1 MASTRFPRRE
11 KFPFGFF
18 LLFAATVISGFRR
31 TLSAPPS
38 VILRFFRQDKFVQ
51 MPMWHGRRADWPN
64 ACGHTNLA
72 RAGHEP
78 APAEESHMTL
88 LRRLRAAGAAL
99 VLAAAASAAATPY
112 AAAQDYPNK
121 TVRLVVAFP
130 AGGPTDFVAR
140 VLADKLKSLLGQ
152 NVIVENKAGA
162 NAAIGAEYV
171 AKSEPDGHTLF
182 LSTSGAI
189 VINPHMR
196 ANLPYDPVRDF
207 APVTLVVNTKEV
219 LVVRTDTPM
228 KSAPDLVA
236 LAKSRPDGIA
246 MASTGVGS
254 PPHLAL
260 ELFKGSSG
268 ANVLHVPYRG
278 AAPAV
283 TDVVGGQVHAMFAD
297 LPVLM
302 PQIRGGTLR
311 PIGVGSK
318 QRAAVLPDV
327 PTLDEQGIK
336 DVYADNWYAL
346 FAPAKTP
353 APVVAKINAAV
364 TAALND
370 PELNKKLIDAGADP
384 SPGTPAQLADF
395 VKSELERWGKVIK
408 EKNIKE
414 GS

>member
-1 MASTRFPRRE
+1 MFRR
-11 KFPFGFF
+11 
-18 LLFAATVISGFRR
+18 FAA
-31 TLSAPPS
+31 LSA
-38 VILRFFRQDKFVQ
+38 
-51 MPMWHGRRADWPN
+51 A
-64 ACGHTNLA
+64 LA
-72 RAGHEP
+72 FLG
-78 APAEESHMTL
+78 L
-88 LRRLRAAGAAL
+88 AGAAR
-99 VLAAAASAAATPY
+99 
-112 AAAQDYPNK
+112 AQDYPSR
-121 TVRLVVAFP
+121 TVKIVVAFP

-140 VLADKLKSLLGQ
+140 VLADKLKGALGQ
-152 NVIVENKAGA
+152 SVIIENKPGA
-162 NAAIGAEYV
+162 NAAIGAESV
-171 AKSEPDGHTLF
+171 AKSDPDGYTLF
-182 LSTSGAI
+182 FTTAGAV

-196 ANLPYDPVRDF
+196 ANLPYDPVKDF
-207 APVTLVVNTKEV
+207 APITLVVNTMEV
-219 LVVRTDTPM
+219 LVVKSDTPM
-228 KSAPDLVA
+228 KSATDLVA
-236 LAKSRPDGIA
+236 FAKSRPDGIA

-318 QRAAVLPDV
+318 RRASVLPDV

-353 APVVAKINAAV
+353 APVIARLNAAV
-364 TAALND
+364 NAVLKD
-370 PELNKKLIDAGADP
+370 PETAKKLIEAGADP
-384 SPGTPAQLADF
+384 AAGTPEELAAF
-395 VKSELERWGKVIK
+395 LKSELERWGKVVR

>member
-1 MASTRFPRRE
+1 M
-11 KFPFGFF
+11 
-18 LLFAATVISGFRR
+18 VFRR
-31 TLSAPPS
+31 LAALSA
-38 VILRFFRQDKFVQ
+38 
-51 MPMWHGRRADWPN
+51 A
-64 ACGHTNLA
+64 LA
-72 RAGHEP
+72 FLG
-78 APAEESHMTL
+78 L
-88 LRRLRAAGAAL
+88 AGAAH
-99 VLAAAASAAATPY
+99 
-112 AAAQDYPNK
+112 AQDYPSR
-121 TVRLVVAFP
+121 TVKIVVAFP

-140 VLADKLKSLLGQ
+140 VLADKLKGALGQ
-152 NVIVENKAGA
+152 SVIIENKPGA
-162 NAAIGAEYV
+162 NAAIGAESV
-171 AKSEPDGHTLF
+171 AKSDPDGYTLF
-182 LSTSGAI
+182 FTTAGAV

-196 ANLPYDPVRDF
+196 ANLPYDPIKDF
-207 APVTLVVNTKEV
+207 APITLVVNTMEV
-219 LVVRTDTPM
+219 LVVKSDTPM
-228 KSAPDLVA
+228 KSATDLVA
-236 LAKSRPDGIA
+236 FAKSRPDGIA

-260 ELFKGSSG
+260 ELFKSSSG

-302 PQIRGGTLR
+302 PQIKGGTLR

-318 QRAAVLPDV
+318 RRASVLPDV

-353 APVVAKINAAV
+353 APVIARLNAAV
-364 TAALND
+364 NAVLKD
-370 PELNKKLIDAGADP
+370 PETARKLIEAGADP
-384 SPGTPAQLADF
+384 AAGTPEQLAEF
-395 VKSELERWGKVIK
+395 LKSELERWGKVVK

>member
-1 MASTRFPRRE
+1 M
-11 KFPFGFF
+11 
-18 LLFAATVISGFRR
+18 VFRR
-31 TLSAPPS
+31 LAALSA
-38 VILRFFRQDKFVQ
+38 
-51 MPMWHGRRADWPN
+51 A
-64 ACGHTNLA
+64 LA
-72 RAGHEP
+72 FLG
-78 APAEESHMTL
+78 L
-88 LRRLRAAGAAL
+88 AGAAH
-99 VLAAAASAAATPY
+99 
-112 AAAQDYPNK
+112 AQDYPSR
-121 TVRLVVAFP
+121 TVKIVVAFP

-140 VLADKLKSLLGQ
+140 VLADKLKGALGQ
-152 NVIVENKAGA
+152 SVIIENKPGA
-162 NAAIGAEYV
+162 NAAIGAESV
-171 AKSEPDGHTLF
+171 AKSDPDGYTLF
-182 LSTSGAI
+182 FTTAGAV

-196 ANLPYDPVRDF
+196 ANLPYDPLKDF
-207 APVTLVVNTKEV
+207 APITLVVNTMEV
-219 LVVRTDTPM
+219 LVVRTDTPL
-228 KSAPDLVA
+228 KSATDLVA

-260 ELFKGSSG
+260 ELFKGSTG

-318 QRAAVLPDV
+318 RRASVLPDV

-353 APVVAKINAAV
+353 APVIAKLNAAV
-364 TAALND
+364 NAVLKD
-370 PELNKKLIDAGADP
+370 PETARKLIEAGADP
-384 SPGTPAQLADF
+384 AAGTPEQLAEF
-395 VKSELERWGKVIK
+395 LKSELERWGKVVK

>member
-1 MASTRFPRRE
+1 MMVRRLA
-11 KFPFGFF
+11 P
-18 LLFAATVISGFRR
+18 LFAA
-31 TLSAPPS
+31 L
-38 VILRFFRQDKFVQ
+38 
-51 MPMWHGRRADWPN
+51 
-64 ACGHTNLA
+64 ACLA
-72 RAGHEP
+72 
-78 APAEESHMTL
+78 
-88 LRRLRAAGAAL
+88 
-99 VLAAAASAAATPY
+99 LAASPAR
-112 AAAQDYPNK
+112 AQDYPNR
-121 TVRLVVAFP
+121 TVKIVVAFP

-140 VLADKLKSLLGQ
+140 VLADKLKGILGQ
-152 NVIVENKAGA
+152 SVIIENKPGA
-162 NAAIGAEYV
+162 NAAIGAESV
-171 AKSEPDGHTLF
+171 AKSDPDGYTLF
-182 LSTSGAI
+182 FTTAGAV

-196 ANLPYDPVRDF
+196 ANLPYDPVKDF
-207 APVTLVVNTKEV
+207 APITLVVNTMEV
-219 LVVRTDTPM
+219 LVVRSDTSM
-228 KSAPDLVA
+228 KSAGDLVA

-246 MASTGVGS
+246 MASTGIGS

-311 PIGVGSK
+311 PIGIGSK
-318 QRAAVLPDV
+318 RRASVLPDV

-353 APVVAKINAAV
+353 APVIAKLNAAV
-364 TAALND
+364 NAALAD
-370 PELNKKLIDAGADP
+370 PELSKKLIDAGADP
-384 SPGTPAQLADF
+384 AAGTPEQLADF
-395 VKSELERWGKVIK
+395 LKSELERWGKVVK

-414 GS
+414 GT

>member
-1 MASTRFPRRE
+1 M
-11 KFPFGFF
+11 
-18 LLFAATVISGFRR
+18 VFRR
-31 TLSAPPS
+31 LAALSA
-38 VILRFFRQDKFVQ
+38 
-51 MPMWHGRRADWPN
+51 A
-64 ACGHTNLA
+64 LA
-72 RAGHEP
+72 FLG
-78 APAEESHMTL
+78 L
-88 LRRLRAAGAAL
+88 AGAAH
-99 VLAAAASAAATPY
+99 
-112 AAAQDYPNK
+112 AQDYPSR
-121 TVRLVVAFP
+121 TVKIVVAFP

-140 VLADKLKSLLGQ
+140 VLADKLKGALGQ
-152 NVIVENKAGA
+152 SVIIENKPGA
-162 NAAIGAEYV
+162 NAAIGAESV
-171 AKSEPDGHTLF
+171 AKSDPDGYTLF
-182 LSTSGAI
+182 FTTAGAV

-196 ANLPYDPVRDF
+196 ANLPYDPIKDF
-207 APVTLVVNTKEV
+207 APITLVVNTMEV
-219 LVVRTDTPM
+219 LVVKSDTPM
-228 KSAPDLVA
+228 KSATDLVA
-236 LAKSRPDGIA
+236 FAKSRPDGIA
-246 MASTGVGS
+246 MASTGIGS

-302 PQIRGGTLR
+302 PQIKGGTLR

-318 QRAAVLPDV
+318 RRASVLPDV

-353 APVVAKINAAV
+353 APVIAKLNAVVNAV
-364 TAALND
+364 LKD
-370 PELNKKLIDAGADP
+370 PETAKKLIEAGADP
-384 SPGTPAQLADF
+384 AAGTPEQLAEF
-395 VKSELERWGKVIK
+395 LKSELERWGKVVK

>member
-1 MASTRFPRRE
+1 M
-11 KFPFGFF
+11 
-18 LLFAATVISGFRR
+18 VFRR
-31 TLSAPPS
+31 LAALSA
-38 VILRFFRQDKFVQ
+38 
-51 MPMWHGRRADWPN
+51 A
-64 ACGHTNLA
+64 LA
-72 RAGHEP
+72 FLG
-78 APAEESHMTL
+78 L
-88 LRRLRAAGAAL
+88 AGAAH
-99 VLAAAASAAATPY
+99 
-112 AAAQDYPNK
+112 AQDYPSR
-121 TVRLVVAFP
+121 TVKIVVAFP

-140 VLADKLKSLLGQ
+140 VLADKLKGALGQ
-152 NVIVENKAGA
+152 SVIIENKPGA
-162 NAAIGAEYV
+162 NAAIGAESV
-171 AKSEPDGHTLF
+171 AKSDPDGYTLF
-182 LSTSGAI
+182 FTTAGAV

-196 ANLPYDPVRDF
+196 ANLPYDPIKDF
-207 APVTLVVNTKEV
+207 ALITLVVKS
-219 LVVRTDTPM
+219 DTPM
-228 KSAPDLVA
+228 KSANDLVA

-260 ELFKGSSG
+260 ELFKGSTG

-318 QRAAVLPDV
+318 RRASVLPDV

-353 APVVAKINAAV
+353 APVIAKLNAAV
-364 TAALND
+364 NAVLKD
-370 PELNKKLIDAGADP
+370 PETARKLIEAGADP
-384 SPGTPAQLADF
+384 AAGTPEQLAEF
-395 VKSELERWGKVIK
+395 LKSELERWGKVVK

>member
-1 MASTRFPRRE
+1 MRA
-11 KFPFGFF
+11 
-18 LLFAATVISGFRR
+18 FRR
-31 TLSAPPS
+31 LAALS
-38 VILRFFRQDKFVQ
+38 
-51 MPMWHGRRADWPN
+51 
-64 ACGHTNLA
+64 
-72 RAGHEP
+72 
-78 APAEESHMTL
+78 
-88 LRRLRAAGAAL
+88 AAL
-99 VLAAAASAAATPY
+99 VFLGLTG
-112 AAAQDYPNK
+112 AAQAQDFPSR
-121 TVRLVVAFP
+121 TVKIVVAFP

-140 VLADKLKSLLGQ
+140 VLADKLKGILGQ
-152 NVIVENKAGA
+152 SVIIENKPGA
-162 NAAIGAEYV
+162 NAAIGADSV
-171 AKSEPDGHTLF
+171 AKSDPDGYTLF
-182 LSTSGAI
+182 FTTAGAV

-196 ANLPYDPVRDF
+196 TNLPYDPIKDF
-207 APVTLVVNTKEV
+207 APITLVVNTMEV
-219 LVVRTDTPM
+219 LVVRSDTAI
-228 KSAPDLVA
+228 KSATDLVA

-318 QRAAVLPDV
+318 RRASVLPDV

-353 APVVAKINAAV
+353 APVIAKLNAAV
-364 TAALND
+364 NAALKD
-370 PELNKKLIDAGADP
+370 PEIASKLIDAGADP
-384 SPGTPAQLADF
+384 AAGTPEQLAEF
-395 VKSELERWGKVIK
+395 LKSELERWGKVVK

-414 GS
+414 GT

>member
-1 MASTRFPRRE
+1 
-11 KFPFGFF
+11 
-18 LLFAATVISGFRR
+18 
-31 TLSAPPS
+31 
-38 VILRFFRQDKFVQ
+38 
-51 MPMWHGRRADWPN
+51 
-64 ACGHTNLA
+64 
-72 RAGHEP
+72 
-78 APAEESHMTL
+78 MTL
-88 LRRLRAAGAAL
+88 LRRLRALGAAL
-99 VLAAAASAAATPY
+99 VLAALASIAAAPF

-140 VLADKLKSLLGQ
+140 VLADKLKGILGQ

-171 AKSEPDGHTLF
+171 AKSEPDGYTLF

-196 ANLPYDPVRDF
+196 ANLPYDPVKDF

-228 KSAPDLVA
+228 KSATDLVA
-236 LAKSRPDGIA
+236 FAKSRPDGIA
-246 MASTGVGS
+246 MASTGIGS

-302 PQIRGGTLR
+302 PQIKGGTLR

-370 PELNKKLIDAGADP
+370 PELNKKLIEAGADP

>member
-1 MASTRFPRRE
+1 MVFRR
-11 KFPFGFF
+11 
-18 LLFAATVISGFRR
+18 FAA
-31 TLSAPPS
+31 LSA
-38 VILRFFRQDKFVQ
+38 
-51 MPMWHGRRADWPN
+51 A
-64 ACGHTNLA
+64 LA
-72 RAGHEP
+72 FLG
-78 APAEESHMTL
+78 L
-88 LRRLRAAGAAL
+88 AGAAQ
-99 VLAAAASAAATPY
+99 
-112 AAAQDYPNK
+112 AQDYPSR
-121 TVRLVVAFP
+121 TVKIVVAFP

-140 VLADKLKSLLGQ
+140 VLADKLKGILGQ
-152 NVIVENKAGA
+152 SVIIENKPGA
-162 NAAIGAEYV
+162 NAAIGAESV
-171 AKSEPDGHTLF
+171 AKSDPDGYTLF
-182 LSTSGAI
+182 FTTAGAV

-196 ANLPYDPVRDF
+196 ANLPYDPVKDF
-207 APVTLVVNTKEV
+207 APITLVVNTMEV

-228 KSAPDLVA
+228 KSATDLVA

-318 QRAAVLPDV
+318 RRASVLPDV

-353 APVVAKINAAV
+353 APVIAKLNAAV
-364 TAALND
+364 NAVLKD
-370 PELNKKLIDAGADP
+370 PETAKKLIEAGADP
-384 SPGTPAQLADF
+384 AAGTPEELAAF
-395 VKSELERWGKVIK
+395 LKSELERWGKVVK

>member
-1 MASTRFPRRE
+1 MMFRR
-11 KFPFGFF
+11 
-18 LLFAATVISGFRR
+18 FAA
-31 TLSAPPS
+31 LSA
-38 VILRFFRQDKFVQ
+38 
-51 MPMWHGRRADWPN
+51 A
-64 ACGHTNLA
+64 LA
-72 RAGHEP
+72 FLG
-78 APAEESHMTL
+78 L
-88 LRRLRAAGAAL
+88 AGAAR
-99 VLAAAASAAATPY
+99 
-112 AAAQDYPNK
+112 AQDYPSR
-121 TVRLVVAFP
+121 TVKIVVAFP

-140 VLADKLKSLLGQ
+140 VLADKLKGALGQ
-152 NVIVENKAGA
+152 SVIIENKPGA
-162 NAAIGAEYV
+162 NAAIGAESV
-171 AKSEPDGHTLF
+171 AKSDPDGYTLF
-182 LSTSGAI
+182 FTTAGAV

-196 ANLPYDPVRDF
+196 ANLPYDPVKDF
-207 APVTLVVNTKEV
+207 APITLVVNTMEV
-219 LVVRTDTPM
+219 LVVKSDTPM
-228 KSAPDLVA
+228 KSATDLVA
-236 LAKSRPDGIA
+236 FAKSRPDGIA

-302 PQIRGGTLR
+302 PQIKGGTLR

-318 QRAAVLPDV
+318 RRASVLPDV

-353 APVVAKINAAV
+353 APVIAKLNAAV
-364 TAALND
+364 NAVLKD
-370 PELNKKLIDAGADP
+370 PETARKLIEAGADP
-384 SPGTPAQLADF
+384 AAGTPEQLAEF
-395 VKSELERWGKVIK
+395 LKSELERWGKVVK

>member
-1 MASTRFPRRE
+1 MR
-11 KFPFGFF
+11 
-18 LLFAATVISGFRR
+18 VFRR
-31 TLSAPPS
+31 LAALSA
-38 VILRFFRQDKFVQ
+38 
-51 MPMWHGRRADWPN
+51 A
-64 ACGHTNLA
+64 LA
-72 RAGHEP
+72 FLG
-78 APAEESHMTL
+78 L
-88 LRRLRAAGAAL
+88 AGAAH
-99 VLAAAASAAATPY
+99 
-112 AAAQDYPNK
+112 AQDYPSR
-121 TVRLVVAFP
+121 TVKIVVAFP

-140 VLADKLKSLLGQ
+140 VLADKLKGALGQ
-152 NVIVENKAGA
+152 SVIIENKPGA
-162 NAAIGAEYV
+162 NAAIGAESV
-171 AKSEPDGHTLF
+171 AKSDPDGYTLF
-182 LSTSGAI
+182 FTTAGAV

-196 ANLPYDPVRDF
+196 ANLPYDPIKDF
-207 APVTLVVNTKEV
+207 APITLVVNTMEV
-219 LVVRTDTPM
+219 LVVKSDTPM
-228 KSAPDLVA
+228 KSATDLVA
-236 LAKSRPDGIA
+236 FAKSRPDGIA

-283 TDVVGGQVHAMFAD
+283 TDVVGGQVPAMFAD
-297 LPVLM
+297 LPVRM

-318 QRAAVLPDV
+318 RRASVLPDV

-353 APVVAKINAAV
+353 APVIARLNAAV
-364 TAALND
+364 NAVLKD
-370 PELNKKLIDAGADP
+370 PETARKLIDAGADP
-384 SPGTPAQLADF
+384 AAGTPEELAAF
-395 VKSELERWGKVIK
+395 LKSELERWGKVVK

>member
-1 MASTRFPRRE
+1 MMFRR
-11 KFPFGFF
+11 
-18 LLFAATVISGFRR
+18 FAA
-31 TLSAPPS
+31 LSA
-38 VILRFFRQDKFVQ
+38 
-51 MPMWHGRRADWPN
+51 A
-64 ACGHTNLA
+64 LA
-72 RAGHEP
+72 FLG
-78 APAEESHMTL
+78 L
-88 LRRLRAAGAAL
+88 AGAAR
-99 VLAAAASAAATPY
+99 
-112 AAAQDYPNK
+112 AQDYPSR
-121 TVRLVVAFP
+121 TVKIVVAFP

-140 VLADKLKSLLGQ
+140 VLADKLKGALGQ
-152 NVIVENKAGA
+152 SVIIENKPGA
-162 NAAIGAEYV
+162 NAAIGAESV
-171 AKSEPDGHTLF
+171 AKSDPDGYTLF
-182 LSTSGAI
+182 FTTAGAV

-196 ANLPYDPVRDF
+196 PNLPYDPVKDF
-207 APVTLVVNTKEV
+207 APITLVVNTMEV

-228 KSAPDLVA
+228 KSATDLVA
-236 LAKSRPDGIA
+236 FAKSRPDGIA

-260 ELFKGSSG
+260 ELFKGSTG

-318 QRAAVLPDV
+318 RRASVLPDV

-353 APVVAKINAAV
+353 APVIARLNAAV
-364 TAALND
+364 NAVLKD
-370 PELNKKLIDAGADP
+370 PETAKKLIEAGADP
-384 SPGTPAQLADF
+384 AAGTPEELAAF
-395 VKSELERWGKVIK
+395 LKSELERWGKVVK

>member
-1 MASTRFPRRE
+1 MMFRR
-11 KFPFGFF
+11 
-18 LLFAATVISGFRR
+18 FAA
-31 TLSAPPS
+31 LSA
-38 VILRFFRQDKFVQ
+38 
-51 MPMWHGRRADWPN
+51 A
-64 ACGHTNLA
+64 LA
-72 RAGHEP
+72 FLG
-78 APAEESHMTL
+78 L
-88 LRRLRAAGAAL
+88 AGAAR
-99 VLAAAASAAATPY
+99 
-112 AAAQDYPNK
+112 AQDYPSR
-121 TVRLVVAFP
+121 TVKIVVAFP

-140 VLADKLKSLLGQ
+140 VLADKLKGALGQ
-152 NVIVENKAGA
+152 SVIIENKPGA
-162 NAAIGAEYV
+162 NAAIGAESV
-171 AKSEPDGHTLF
+171 AKSDPDGYTLF
-182 LSTSGAI
+182 FTTAGAV

-196 ANLPYDPVRDF
+196 ANLPYDPLKDF
-207 APVTLVVNTKEV
+207 APITLVVNTMEV
-219 LVVRTDTPM
+219 LVVRTDTPL
-228 KSAPDLVA
+228 KSATDLVA

-260 ELFKGSSG
+260 ELFKGSTG

-318 QRAAVLPDV
+318 RRASVLPDV

-353 APVVAKINAAV
+353 APVIARLNAAV
-364 TAALND
+364 NAVLKD
-370 PELNKKLIDAGADP
+370 PETAKKLIEAGADP
-384 SPGTPAQLADF
+384 AAGTPEELAAF
-395 VKSELERWGKVIK
+395 LKSELERWGKVVK

>member
-1 MASTRFPRRE
+1 MR
-11 KFPFGFF
+11 
-18 LLFAATVISGFRR
+18 VFRR
-31 TLSAPPS
+31 LAALSAA
-38 VILRFFRQDKFVQ
+38 LWFLGF
-51 MPMWHGRRADWPN
+51 
-64 ACGHTNLA
+64 
-72 RAGHEP
+72 
-78 APAEESHMTL
+78 
-88 LRRLRAAGAAL
+88 AGAAH
-99 VLAAAASAAATPY
+99 
-112 AAAQDYPNK
+112 AQDFPTR
-121 TVRLVVAFP
+121 TVKIVVAFP

-140 VLADKLKSLLGQ
+140 VLADKLKGLLGQ
-152 NVIVENKAGA
+152 SVIIENKPGA
-162 NAAIGAEYV
+162 NAAIGADSV
-171 AKSEPDGHTLF
+171 AKSDPDGYTLF
-182 LSTSGAI
+182 FTTAGAV

-196 ANLPYDPVRDF
+196 TNLPYDRVKDF
-207 APVTLVVNTKEV
+207 APITLVVNTMEV
-219 LVVRTDTPM
+219 LVVRSDTAM
-228 KSAPDLVA
+228 KSATDLVA

-260 ELFKGSSG
+260 ELFKGSTG

-318 QRAAVLPDV
+318 RRASVLPDV

-353 APVVAKINAAV
+353 APVIAKLNAAV
-364 TAALND
+364 NAALKD
-370 PELNKKLIDAGADP
+370 PEIAKKLIEAGADP
-384 SPGTPAQLADF
+384 AAGTPEQLAEF
-395 VKSELERWGKVIK
+395 LKSELERWGKVVK

>member
-1 MASTRFPRRE
+1 MMFRR
-11 KFPFGFF
+11 
-18 LLFAATVISGFRR
+18 FAA
-31 TLSAPPS
+31 LSA
-38 VILRFFRQDKFVQ
+38 
-51 MPMWHGRRADWPN
+51 A
-64 ACGHTNLA
+64 LA
-72 RAGHEP
+72 FLG
-78 APAEESHMTL
+78 L
-88 LRRLRAAGAAL
+88 AGAAR
-99 VLAAAASAAATPY
+99 
-112 AAAQDYPNK
+112 AQDYPSR
-121 TVRLVVAFP
+121 TVKIVVAFP

-140 VLADKLKSLLGQ
+140 VLADKLKGALGQ
-152 NVIVENKAGA
+152 SVIIENKPGA
-162 NAAIGAEYV
+162 NAAIGAESV
-171 AKSEPDGHTLF
+171 AKSDPDGYTLF
-182 LSTSGAI
+182 FTTAGAV

-196 ANLPYDPVRDF
+196 ANLPYDPIKDF
-207 APVTLVVNTKEV
+207 APITLVVNTMEV
-219 LVVRTDTPM
+219 LVVKSDTPM
-228 KSAPDLVA
+228 KSATDLVA
-236 LAKSRPDGIA
+236 FAKSRPDGIA
-246 MASTGVGS
+246 MASTGIGS

-302 PQIRGGTLR
+302 PQIKGGTLR

-318 QRAAVLPDV
+318 RRASVLPDV

-353 APVVAKINAAV
+353 APVIAKLNAAV
-364 TAALND
+364 NAVLKD
-370 PELNKKLIDAGADP
+370 PETARKLIEAGADP
-384 SPGTPAQLADF
+384 AAGTPEQLAEF
-395 VKSELERWGKVIK
+395 LKSELERWGKVVK